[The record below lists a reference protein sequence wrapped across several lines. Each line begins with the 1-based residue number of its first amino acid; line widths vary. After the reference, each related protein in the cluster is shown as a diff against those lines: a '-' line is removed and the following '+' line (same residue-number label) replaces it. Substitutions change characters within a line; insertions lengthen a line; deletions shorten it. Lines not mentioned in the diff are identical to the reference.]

1 MRINRK
7 LNLVIPVDTDIGTV
21 YVHSTPISREVFE
34 KYFLV
39 ISKTF
44 ATIYR
49 QGLEVVAGPRVAG
62 IMLKRVATD
71 LGIWEGDEGVEL
83 GLVAEMRRL
92 TNVLIPNAEKK
103 GGWDLM
109 GLQDAIDRD
118 ILDDDEVSEVEGAVT
133 FFMCASSMHRKTE
146 LPAIL
151 AGMTSLWDALTTSSS
166 CTEYRDFLATSTEA
180 KPTTTTTSSVPS

>member
-7 LNLVIPVDTDIGTV
+7 LNLVIPVDTDNGTI

-44 ATIYR
+44 AMIYR
-49 QGLEVVAGPRVAG
+49 QGLEVVAGPRVAA
-62 IMLKRVATD
+62 MLLKTVATD
-71 LGIWEGDEGVEL
+71 LGVWEGVEGVEN

-92 TNVLIPNAEKK
+92 TNIVIPKDGK
-103 GGWDLM
+103 GWDTM

-118 ILDDDEVSEVEGAVT
+118 LLDEDDVSEVEGAVT
-133 FFMCASSMHRKTE
+133 FFTCASSMHRKTE

-151 AGMTSLWDALTTSSS
+151 AGMTSLWDAQTTSSS
-166 CTEYRDFLATSTEA
+166 FTEYRDFLATSTEA